1 MKRRPL
7 VALAALVL
15 AAIGTLAVLTYA
27 QGADRRALQ
36 GQQAVSAYVVHKEVP
51 AGTTADQAVKDGLIV
66 RELIAR
72 RATPADALGAVDQ
85 AYGSLVATTSLQPG
99 ELVLRSRFGTKPADN
114 GLLAVPAG
122 KMAVSVSLDDA
133 SHVGSFVA
141 AGSKIAVF
149 DTFNVREKVKT
160 SDTPA
165 GDRLQDDH
173 DKRRATRL
181 LLGQVDV
188 LAVGATT
195 TAPGA
200 QSSSDGADGG
210 TQNVAQQTP
219 AAGTTT
225 LVTLAV
231 TQDQA
236 QKLIH
241 GSRTGTL
248 TFTLLGSGTSAKPG
262 AGVDDRRLFEES
274 AR

>member
-15 AAIGTLAVLTYA
+15 AAMGTLAVLTYA

-36 GQQAVSAYVVHKEVP
+36 GQEAVNAYVVRKEVP
-51 AGTTADQAVKDGLIV
+51 AGTTAEQAVKDGLIV
-66 RELIAR
+66 HELIAR
-72 RATPADALGAVDQ
+72 RATPADALGTVGKT
-85 AYGSLVATTSLQPG
+85 YGSLVATSTLQPG
-99 ELVLRSRFGTKPADN
+99 ELVLKSRFGTKVADN
-114 GLLAVPAG
+114 GLLAVPSG
-122 KMAVSVSLDDA
+122 KMAVSVPLDDA
-133 SHVGSFVA
+133 SHVGSFLV

-149 DTFNVREKVKT
+149 DTFNVQEKFKS

-165 GDRLQDDH
+165 GDRLQDEH

-181 LLGQVDV
+181 LLAHVDV
-188 LAVGATT
+188 LAVGASTS
-195 TAPGA
+195 APGA
-200 QSSSDGADGG
+200 QSSSDAADGG

-219 AAGTTT
+219 SAGTTT

-231 TQDQA
+231 SQDQA

-248 TFTLLGSGTSAKPG
+248 TFTLLGSGTSARPG
-262 AGVDDRRLFEES
+262 TGTDDRRLFEES